1 MPLTSEIIFFF
12 FLWKRK
18 FGKCRRLF
26 FELNQI
32 CVGLFGC
39 LDRWRA
45 LLLLLLLLLY
55 NLVRMKLRET
65 LFIQVKLVEPV
76 RPDFWLGNASN
87 NNKYDTRTGQGTA
100 VDKSEH
106 SSRIELSRRWR
117 WGDHSLFRLYWY
129 FYFFEIQ
136 QEKTQTNQENAGP
149 LVLTPTPLHRG
160 YLILWIVDAW
170 WFI

>member
-12 FLWKRK
+12 FCERENLENVVVYFSNWIK
-18 FGKCRRLF
+18 FVLAF
-26 FELNQI
+26 SVVWIVDELYYYYYYYYYTI
-32 CVGLFGC
+32 SCA
-39 LDRWRA
+39 W
-45 LLLLLLLLLY
+45 
-55 NLVRMKLRET
+55 NLET